1 MLIVFRRYKMSNKPL
16 TKKTWVEQFHEE
28 LDGEEAQLYG
38 YAEAVIRHVPVLEKM
53 VNTAKDFEE
62 LKVQILKFTKQQM
75 AVVNDVEA
83 TIADLGAGEYGLTHV
98 HGFRFQ

>member
-1 MLIVFRRYKMSNKPL
+1 MAKRTEDVPKPL
-16 TKKTWVEQFHEE
+16 TKKTWVKKYREE

-62 LKVQILKFTKQQM
+62 LKAQILKFTKQQM
-75 AVVNDVEA
+75 NVVNEIEA
-83 TIADLGAGEYGLTHV
+83 TIQDLDAPYYGLTHV
-98 HGFRFQ
+98 HGFRFK